1 MIVSINGVLSI
12 LSAYVNLL
20 TLASLLNM
28 STETTQRLAN
38 IPLVK
43 AVILFSFALGVIP
56 HKLPCLIATLL
67 FFIVEVKN
75 FMTDVVS
82 NKK

>member
-1 MIVSINGVLSI
+1 MIISVNGVLSV
-12 LSAYVNLL
+12 LSAYVNLI

-38 IPLVK
+38 IPVVK
-43 AVILFSFALGVIP
+43 AAMLFSFAFGVIP
-56 HKLPCLIATLL
+56 YKLPCLVATLL

-82 NKK
+82 NKE